1 MSSHKHQPVEESLVE
16 EVVHIEVEIEDRVE
30 ILTLRA
36 DGEVE
41 LVEVIRER
49 LEINED
55 FHIFERGRDEPFK
68 HHDRGRKH
76 VRVVAHR
83 CHEVKLE
90 VRFEQHSKPHHFKP
104 SITVFKALQ
113 WAVSKHAYN
122 LDPTNAA
129 KANLILPGAD
139 APLPRED
146 VLGKYVKPGHCAL
159 VVDLTLK
166 DFSNG

>member
-1 MSSHKHQPVEESLVE
+1 MNPHDNQSMEGGLVE
-16 EVVHIEVEIEDRVE
+16 EAVHVEIEIEDRIEV
-30 ILTLRA
+30 LTLPVT
-36 DGEVE
+36 GEVE
-41 LVEVIRER
+41 LVDVIREK
-49 LEINED
+49 LKIGED
-55 FHIFERGRDEPFK
+55 FHIFERNRDEPFK

-83 CHEVKLE
+83 CHQVKLD

-104 SITVFKALQ
+104 STTVFKALQ
-113 WAVSKHAYN
+113 WAVSKHAYD

-146 VLGKYVKPGHCAL
+146 VLGKYVKPGDCTL

-166 DFSNG
+166 DFTNG